1 MVAASF
7 VVSGEPVVSD
17 VWLFDTPSPVAEN
30 VRRLFSVADAPEVP
44 DTVVG
49 SGVSEAELARV
60 LGIVRVLFRLPH
72 EERLAYLA
80 EQGYSLGDVQR
91 TSAFV
96 ESWMRSGVRREV
108 RRFADVADKLG
119 AKFQPAFL
127 EWLMGTPAKNLE
139 LGILELEVPEPSLA
153 LAYAF
158 CELSDDLRAARNLA
172 LVRQHVP
179 DWASVPG
186 LSEDVQGCRLDEGS
200 FVVDAESWPTY

>member
-17 VWLFDTPSPVAEN
+17 GWLVDALSPVAGS
-30 VRRLFSVADAPEVP
+30 VPRFFSVTDAPDVP

-49 SGVSEAELARV
+49 SGVSESGLARV
-60 LGIVRVLFRLPH
+60 LGIVRDLFPFPH
-72 EERLAYLA
+72 EERLSYLA
-80 EQGYSLGDVQR
+80 EHGYSLGDVQR

-96 ESWMRSGVRREV
+96 ESWMRGGVRREV
-108 RRFADVADKLG
+108 RRFAAVADELG
-119 AKFQPAFL
+119 TKFQPAFL
-127 EWLMGTPAKNLE
+127 EWLMGSPAKDLE
-139 LGILELEVPEPSLA
+139 LGILELEVREPSLA

-179 DWASVPG
+179 DWESVGDLP
-186 LSEDVQGCRLDEGS
+186 EDIQGCRLDEAS